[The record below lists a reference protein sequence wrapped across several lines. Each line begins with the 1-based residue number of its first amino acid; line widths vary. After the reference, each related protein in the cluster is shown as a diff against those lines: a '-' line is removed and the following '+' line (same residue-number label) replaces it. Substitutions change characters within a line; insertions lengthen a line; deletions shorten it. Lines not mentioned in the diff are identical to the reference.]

1 MDRCVH
7 RFPFFTMEYDPILLA
22 SWVAAVTRHADLV
35 RNNAPIA
42 EQKRAENVLK
52 TGLVRLL
59 VSVGVDFDQAM
70 TAAGLSDEDYV
81 EDD

>member
-7 RFPFFTMEYDPILLA
+7 RLTSFTMEYDPVLVA
-22 SWVAAVTRHADLV
+22 RWVAAVTRHADLV
-35 RNNAPIA
+35 RNNAPIT
-42 EQKRAENVLK
+42 EQKRAEKVLK
-52 TGLVRLL
+52 TLLVRLL